1 MAIVPSTP
9 EPREMLSPAQS
20 PVESQLEASLRPQS
34 LEDYTG
40 QEALKDGLKIAI
52 EAARHRKEPLDHILF
67 YGPPG
72 LGKTTLAG
80 IIAHEMGS
88 QLRITS
94 APALERPRDLAG
106 LLVALKPG
114 DILFIDEI
122 HRLNRLAEEILYP
135 AMEDYSLDIT
145 IGKGQTARIKRLPL
159 KRFTLVGATTRAG
172 SLSAPLRDRF
182 GLIQRLEFYRPH
194 ELASILVR
202 AAGIL
207 KVDLSAEGAE
217 AIARRS
223 RGTPRIANR
232 LLKRVRD
239 FAQVRANGEVTAVVA
254 EEALGQLHIDA
265 LGLDPTDRRLLEL
278 VITQFDGGPVGIETL
293 ATALSEDVTTLED
306 VVEPYLLQAGLW
318 RRTPRGRTVT
328 PQAYRHLGLVAPQR
342 SLELPLGLLD
352 ESN

>member
-1 MAIVPSTP
+1 MAIVPSIP
-9 EPREMLSPAQS
+9 EPREVLSPAER
-20 PVESQLEASLRPQS
+20 PAEAMLEASLRPQS
-34 LEDYTG
+34 LDDYTG
-40 QEALKDGLKIAI
+40 QEAIKDSLRIAI
-52 EAARHRKEPLDHILF
+52 EAARHRQDPLDHILF

-80 IIAHEMGS
+80 ILAHEMGS
-88 QLRITS
+88 KLRITS

-135 AMEDYSLDIT
+135 AMEDFSLDIT

-182 GLIQRLEFYRPH
+182 GMIQRLEFYRPN
-194 ELASILVR
+194 ELASILMR

-207 KVDLSAEGAE
+207 KVNLSPEGAE
-217 AIARRS
+217 AIAKRS

-239 FAQVRANGEVTAVVA
+239 FAQVRADGTITAQVA
-254 EEALGQLHIDA
+254 EEALSQLHIDP

-278 VITQFDGGPVGIETL
+278 VITHFDGGPVGIETL
-293 ATALSEDVTTLED
+293 ATALSEDVSTLED

-328 PQAYRHLGLVAPQR
+328 PQAYRHLGLTPPKSA
-342 SLELPLGLLD
+342 LELPLNLD
-352 ESN
+352 L